1 MQNGDVLRCVVSGGF
16 AAVWN
21 YQSQAQPITVACKS
35 LTFQIKTKTIKPQCI
50 GKAL

>member
-35 LTFQIKTKTIKPQCI
+35 LTFQIKTKTISPS
-50 GKAL
+50 A